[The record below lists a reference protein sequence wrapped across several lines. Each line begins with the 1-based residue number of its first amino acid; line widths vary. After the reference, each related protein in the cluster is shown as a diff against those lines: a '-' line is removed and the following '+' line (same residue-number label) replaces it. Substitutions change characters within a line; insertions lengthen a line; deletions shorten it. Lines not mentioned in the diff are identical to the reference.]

1 MARMRLT
8 FPGSR
13 FVCRKSQRTYGQ
25 VDRRQKYLPIDW
37 NPRETKRFRQEK
49 KFTYFGA
56 KSCN

>member
-1 MARMRLT
+1 MRLT